1 MVQASSK
8 LPREPLAMTEILQA
22 AAAFLGAILNL
33 ILAYEAYTA
42 KEKAWKVAVPA
53 LSAIAF
59 LATAV
64 VKAGPLG

>member
-1 MVQASSK
+1 MN
-8 LPREPLAMTEILQA
+8 LILQVGSA
-22 AAAFLGAILNL
+22 VLGGVLNL

-59 LATAV
+59 LAIAV
-64 VKAGPLG
+64 VKAGLLD